1 MRPPSRPPSAHSDD
15 EDMYPLR
22 HKSVAF
28 SSLSPQSSR
37 VLRQHRRHRTRSPR
51 SGSKP
56 QDFHDS
62 EPLARRRRHSSGPP
76 AARQMAHDDST
87 DSDSEVE
94 YLPDRF
100 DSHGRPLSPSARKP
114 GWTQR
119 SGQFHRKPRRP
130 RDWNVDGGWHVAG
143 TDREAVERMAEGLRD
158 VVDGRMSWLGL
169 IGGVMEGLEDG
180 RGGKRGDGKPR
191 WRDLMR

>member
-1 MRPPSRPPSAHSDD
+1 MKAPSVGSDD
-15 EDMYPLR
+15 EDMYPPR

-37 VLRQHRRHRTRSPR
+37 ELRRHRRRRSRSPG

-76 AARQMAHDDST
+76 AARRKAHDDSA
-87 DSDSEVE
+87 DSDPEVE

-100 DSHGRPLSPSARKP
+100 DAHGRPLSPSAPNTGR
-114 GWTQR
+114 TER
-119 SGQFHRKPRRP
+119 SGQFHRKPRRA
-130 RDWNVDGGWHVAG
+130 RDWNVDGGWHVGG

-169 IGGVMEGLEDG
+169 IGGVMEGFDDG
-180 RGGKRGDGKPR
+180 KGGKRGDGKMK

>member
-1 MRPPSRPPSAHSDD
+1 
-15 EDMYPLR
+15 MYPPR

-37 VLRQHRRHRTRSPR
+37 VLRQHRRHRSRSPG
-51 SGSKP
+51 SSSKP
-56 QDFHDS
+56 QDLHDS

-76 AARQMAHDDST
+76 AAQRMAHDDYPT

-100 DSHGRPLSPSARKP
+100 DSQGRPLSPSSRNT

-119 SGQFHRKPRRP
+119 NGQFHRKPRRA
-130 RDWNVDGGWHVAG
+130 RDWNVDGEWHVGG
-143 TDREAVERMAEGLRD
+143 TDRETVERMAAGLRD

-180 RGGKRGDGKPR
+180 RGRKRGDGKLR